1 MAALIT
7 PEGQLGNNPQS
18 NMLLNIFKGAL
29 TAANAGGLTDAA
41 KDNILEEL
49 TGLLSGGERSGRKRP
64 PAAMST
70 GESK

>member
-7 PEGQLGNNPQS
+7 PEGQQGDNPHA

-29 TAANAGGLTDAA
+29 TAANGGLTDAA

-49 TGLLSGGERSGRKRP
+49 TGLLSGGERSGKKRP

-70 GESK
+70 GEP